1 MRPLLTALLLLLLGI
16 ACAAEANPPVARWTI
31 SAQGYGSVRIG
42 MNVKHA
48 EKLLGTAL
56 LLEESPMV
64 GNCFVATPKKG
75 HKGLYLM
82 VDSGAITHVG
92 TSAGTI
98 ASDTGFK
105 VGDLASRLRT
115 RYGKQLEIEDHKY
128 QDGMYYYV
136 WEPNKQRGKRYVID
150 SKLVVIEIRGGDES
164 IQRVE
169 GPCS

>member
-1 MRPLLTALLLLLLGI
+1 MLLLLGF
-16 ACAAEANPPVARWTI
+16 ACTTEANPSVARWTI
-31 SAQGYGSVRIG
+31 SAHGYGPVQIG
-42 MNVKHA
+42 MTVKQA

-56 LLEESPMV
+56 VLEESPMV

-82 VDSGAITHVG
+82 VDHGAITHVG
-92 TSAGTI
+92 TTGAAI

-105 VGDLASRLRT
+105 VGDQAARLKT
-115 RYGKQLEIEDHKY
+115 RYGKQLAIENHRY

-136 WEPNKQRGKRYVID
+136 WKPNKQRGKRYEID
-150 SKLVVIEIRGGDES
+150 SNSLVIEIRGGDES